1 MDERQVVRL
10 LAAGR
15 VVVGAS
21 LVALPGVAGRSWI
34 DEAARTPA
42 AKVVLRALGIRDLV
56 LGAGALIALERG
68 APVREWV
75 VLGAACDA
83 VDAAATVLAVRRL
96 PLKRTLPVL
105 AVAATATA
113 VGLAAAEKVD

>member
-15 VVVGAS
+15 VAVGGALVVA
-21 LVALPGVAGRSWI
+21 PGVAGRSWI
-34 DEAARTPA
+34 DDAARTPA

-68 APVREWV
+68 EPVREWV
-75 VLGAACDA
+75 LLGAACDA
-83 VDAAATVLAVRRL
+83 VDAAATTLALRRL

-105 AVAATATA
+105 AVALAAGA
-113 VGLAAAEKVD
+113 LGLAAADSVD